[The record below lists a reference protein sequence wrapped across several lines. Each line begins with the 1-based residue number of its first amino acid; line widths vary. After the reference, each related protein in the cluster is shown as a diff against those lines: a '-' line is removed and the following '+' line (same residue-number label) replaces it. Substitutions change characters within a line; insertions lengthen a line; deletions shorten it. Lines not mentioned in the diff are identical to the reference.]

1 MKIKELMEKRAA
13 LVAKINEAKAKDKLT
28 TEERAATVA
37 LCTEVEG
44 IDADIQLQQQMDAAN
59 RRPVTDVVKDG
70 KHTYSLRNV
79 ALRAMGEDVD
89 AGYEMEVAQEVAK
102 RSGVQSNGIVVPFE
116 KRNTSAAGS
125 IGATIMTD
133 IAQPLPYL
141 YPQTAFAQLG
151 CTEIGG
157 LVGDFEIP
165 YSTTAIQGT
174 GKGETAASDQ
184 ITMSFGSLKMTPH
197 RLPVEVRVSRQ
208 VLLQNPSI
216 EAYIQSEIRIGMRA
230 KMEYYGLQGANTNG
244 NPLGLLGYTINSV
257 SNSTTWTYANALT
270 ALNNVFANNAGMDAS
285 FGTIVHPIA
294 AAFVEAKDV
303 STSTGRFVMQD
314 GRMVGFPVAKSTNA
328 ASSGAGMLVFGD
340 WRAFNLLT
348 WGGMELIVDQ
358 ISLASAGYVKL
369 IATAFYDVGTVRP
382 LFFTKN
388 ATTIS
393 A

>member
-13 LVAKINEAKAKDKLT
+13 LAAKVNEYQAKDKLT
-28 TEERAATVA
+28 TEERAAVTTTLDEIKA
-37 LCTEVEG
+37 IE
-44 IDADIQLQQQMDAAN
+44 ADVVLQQRMDAAN
-59 RRPVTDVVKDG
+59 RRPVSEVVKDE
-70 KHTYSLRNV
+70 KRNYSVRN
-79 ALRAMGEDVD
+79 LAMHMLGEKVD
-89 AGYEMEVAQEVAK
+89 AGFELEVAQEVSK
-102 RSGVQSNGIVVPFE
+102 RSAGAGGTMIPLE
-116 KRNTSAAGS
+116 RRNTTAVGS
-125 IGATIMTD
+125 IGSTIATD

-141 YPQTAFAQLG
+141 YPQTAFSQLG

-184 ITMSFGSLKMTPH
+184 ITMSFGALKMTPH

-208 VLLQNPSI
+208 SLIQNPSI
-216 EAYIQSEIRIGMRA
+216 EAFIQNEIRTGMRA

-244 NPLGLLGYTINSV
+244 NPLGLLNYTINSV
-257 SNSTTWTYANALT
+257 SNSTSWTYANALT
-270 ALNNVFANNAGMDAS
+270 ALNNVFANNGGMDAS
-285 FGTIVHPIA
+285 FGTIIHPTA

-303 STSTGRFVMQD
+303 STSTGRFVIQD

-328 ASSGAGMLVFGD
+328 ASTGAGMLVFGD

-348 WGGMELIVDQ
+348 WGGMDLIVDAV
-358 ISLASAGYVKL
+358 SLASTGYVKL
-369 IATAFYDVGTVRP
+369 IATAFYDVGTARP